1 MRAAGARRIRPAVA
15 VQTLFVLFG
24 VFIAASFPF
33 LSLFLDA
40 KGLTAGEI
48 GAVIAAM
55 AIARL
60 LLSPLWGHLADTTLG
75 RRRALQIG
83 ALGGAVGALVLF
95 GGDLPRDRRGGV
107 RVRRPERHRRAEHRR
122 DRPGVPGRRPDDR
135 VRA

>member
-1 MRAAGARRIRPAVA
+1 MRADGARRIRPAVA

-33 LSLFLDA
+33 LSLFLDG

-55 AIARL
+55 AIARV

-75 RRRALQIG
+75 RR
-83 ALGGAVGALVLF
+83 
-95 GGDLPRDRRGGV
+95 LPRPHPGF
-107 RVRRPERHRRAEHRR
+107 ERHRRRQRPSHAHH
-122 DRPGVPGRRPDDR
+122 PGVRRR
-135 VRA
+135 GF

>member
-33 LSLFLDA
+33 LSLFLDG

-60 LLSPLWGHLADTTLG
+60 LLSPLWGHLAHVQ
-75 RRRALQIG
+75 A
-83 ALGGAVGALVLF
+83 
-95 GGDLPRDRRGGV
+95 LPRKTL
-107 RVRRPERHRRAEHRR
+107 RA
-122 DRPGVPGRRPDDR
+122 PKKFSMSM
-135 VRA
+135 